1 MGGCGVRHRMRPAET
16 VRTMVENRPGWWGFI
31 FGLPRRGWCGREEPV
46 RQSSALSKCLHA
58 KCQMPKC
65 IFAWRA
71 WQARS
76 NKIQRDQTRSGE
88 RKRDAKSSG
97 EISELKIEIARDQPL
112 EEQNKAEEHKTKSQ
126 TRHTALA
133 CSSVQRNSFVTD
145 AIAYI
150 S

>member
-1 MGGCGVRHRMRPAET
+1 MFYQRCEIKRKKAGAA
-16 VRTMVENRPGWWGFI
+16 
-31 FGLPRRGWCGREEPV
+31 RRAHGSP
-46 RQSSALSKCLHA
+46 
-58 KCQMPKC
+58 
-65 IFAWRA
+65 
-71 WQARS
+71 
-76 NKIQRDQTRSGE
+76 
-88 RKRDAKSSG
+88 G